1 MLSLSPSLGCSATCP
16 RVRTLSQDD
25 LFLLTPGVAPDPD
38 PLSRHFPTNYT
49 SNPGILQD
57 IDVAMPKLAPDTS
70 FLTSS
75 GKEDFDDFATGL
87 YEWLSLVR
95 LQSPRVQVG
104 DQIDPYLSRYQVP
117 EGGEAGKICK
127 ISWQGFL
134 APSWSRQ
141 TLVDL
146 ITALPSKA
154 WFSLSTTTFSKGLA
168 GDNAE
173 CTILRP
179 PNSSGEYLM
188 WEVKSH
194 Q

>member
-1 MLSLSPSLGCSATCP
+1 MLSLSPSPGSSATSP
-16 RVRTLSQDD
+16 RVRTPGEHYRSC
-25 LFLLTPGVAPDPD
+25 LTPGVAPNPD
-38 PLSRHFPTNYT
+38 PLSRHFPANYT
-49 SNPGILQD
+49 CNPGISQG
-57 IDVAMPKLAPDTS
+57 IDVTIPKLTPDAS
-70 FLTSS
+70 FLTS
-75 GKEDFDDFATGL
+75 GGREDFDDFATGL
-87 YEWLSLVR
+87 YEWLALVR

-117 EGGEAGKICK
+117 EGGEAGRICK

-141 TLVDL
+141 ALIDI
-146 ITALPSKA
+146 ITALPSKT

-168 GDNAE
+168 GDNSE

-194 Q
+194 E